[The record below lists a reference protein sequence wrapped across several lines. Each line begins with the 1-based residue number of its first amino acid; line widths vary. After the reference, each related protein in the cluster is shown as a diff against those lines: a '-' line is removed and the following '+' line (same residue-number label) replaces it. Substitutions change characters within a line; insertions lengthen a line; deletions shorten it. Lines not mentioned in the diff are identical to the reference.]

1 MRFAMWGKTK
11 QVRTSGKNLFDIN
24 SLKKYEVDNN
34 DLKTSV
40 DNDKIVLE
48 GKGVTTTEVIFF
60 CLNKT
65 DDLLKLNP
73 GKYTLSFKSNM
84 PMGTAHKSKTVEAF
98 AIIKK
103 ADGSSDYSST
113 GNKGWTTFDIAEG
126 DMMYFRFDINNGTMT
141 AEFYDIQLE
150 YGSSVTA
157 YEPYTGGQPSPS
169 PDYPQSIELADQPI
183 TVTIKGG
190 TESQSIILTPPR
202 PFTKWD
208 KLEKVNGVWCWVYQH
223 KVLSGTEMAKNSSG
237 LHTSGA
243 LMVNVSGLGIAEN
256 QDNSVC
262 NKLICPTKSVASLAY
277 GEFRILYGNIYLKID
292 GVTTI
297 EEGRQWL
304 ESNDIIII
312 AQASAP
318 EYIPLAASEQA
329 QLNALTMYAGTTE
342 ITNNGGCTMDL
353 TYTADTKTYID
364 NKLAAISAAVL
375 EV

>member
-1 MRFAMWGKTK
+1 M
-11 QVRTSGKNLFDIN
+11 SGKNLFDIN

-34 DLKTSV
+34 DLKASV

-48 GKGVTTTEVIFF
+48 GKGVKTSEAMFF
-60 CLNKT
+60 CFNKT

-73 GKYTLSFKSNM
+73 GKYALSFKSNM
-84 PMGTAHKSKTVEAF
+84 PMGTVHESKTVEVF
-98 AIIKK
+98 VIIKK
-103 ADGSSDYSST
+103 TDGSSTFSST
-113 GNKGWTTFDIAEG
+113 GLKGYTVFEILDG
-126 DMMYFRFDINNGTMT
+126 DTVYFRFDINNGTMT

-157 YEPYTGGQPSPS
+157 YEPYTGRLPSPS
-169 PDYPQSIELADQPI
+169 PDYPQPIEVTDQPI

-190 TESQSIILTPPR
+190 TESQSITLTPPR

-208 KLEKVNGVWCWVYQH
+208 RLEKVDGVWCWVYQH

-237 LHTSGA
+237 IHTSGA

-329 QLNALTMYAGTTE
+329 QLNTLTMYAGTTE

-353 TYTADTKTYID
+353 TYTADTKSYID
-364 NKLAAISAAVL
+364 NKLAAISAAMIGGT
-375 EV
+375 

>member
-1 MRFAMWGKTK
+1 M
-11 QVRTSGKNLFDIN
+11 SGKNLFDIN

-34 DLKTSV
+34 DLKASV
-40 DNDKIVLE
+40 DNEKIVLE
-48 GKGVTTTEVIFF
+48 GKGVKTSEAIFHCF
-60 CLNKT
+60 NKT

-190 TESQSIILTPPR
+190 TESQSITLTPPR

-208 KLEKVNGVWCWVYQH
+208 RLEKIDGVWCWVYQS
-223 KVLSGTEMAKNSSG
+223 KVLSGAEIKKNFMGMHNSG
-237 LHTSGA
+237 SMMIKISTLGA
-243 LMVNVSGLGIAEN
+243 MDEQNDAVSDKFIYST
-256 QDNSVC
+256 QSVSTLK
-262 NKLICPTKSVASLAY
+262 N
-277 GEFRILYGNIYLKID
+277 GEFRIVYGNAYLKID
-292 GVTTI
+292 GVTTD
-297 EEGRQWL
+297 EDGRQWL

-312 AQASAP
+312 AQACAP

>member
-1 MRFAMWGKTK
+1 M
-11 QVRTSGKNLFDIN
+11 SGKNLFDIN

-34 DLKTSV
+34 DLKASV

-113 GNKGWTTFDIAEG
+113 GSKGWTTFDIAEG

-208 KLEKVNGVWCWVYQH
+208 KLEKVNGVWCWVYQSAYTPSYSTENIATEYYSTTGEL
-223 KVLSGTEMAKNSSG
+223 KRRGRSVL
-237 LHTSGA
+237 
-243 LMVNVSGLGIAEN
+243 
-256 QDNSVC
+256 QDRCSREYP
-262 NKLICPTKSVASLAY
+262 LIL
-277 GEFRILYGNIYLKID
+277 
-292 GVTTI
+292 
-297 EEGRQWL
+297 
-304 ESNDIIII
+304 
-312 AQASAP
+312 
-318 EYIPLAASEQA
+318 IPNRLSD
-329 QLNALTMYAGTTE
+329 NATTMYAGHHR
-342 ITNNGGCTMDL
+342 NDQQRRLYHGFNL
-353 TYTADTKTYID
+353 HRRHQNLYR
-364 NKLAAISAAVL
+364 
-375 EV
+375 

>member
-1 MRFAMWGKTK
+1 MWGKTK

-318 EYIPLAASEQA
+318 EYITLAAS
-329 QLNALTMYAGTTE
+329 
-342 ITNNGGCTMDL
+342 
-353 TYTADTKTYID
+353 
-364 NKLAAISAAVL
+364 
-375 EV
+375 

>member
-1 MRFAMWGKTK
+1 MTGKTEQRK
-11 QVRTSGKNLFDIN
+11 MSGKNLFDIN

-34 DLKTSV
+34 DLKASV

-113 GNKGWTTFDIAEG
+113 GSKGWTTFDIAEG

-208 KLEKVNGVWCWVYQH
+208 KLEKVNGVWCWVYQSAYTPSYSTENIATEYYSTTGE
-223 KVLSGTEMAKNSSG
+223 LSA
-237 LHTSGA
+237 GA
-243 LMVNVSGLGIAEN
+243 EVYYKT
-256 QDNSVC
+256 D
-262 NKLICPTKSVASLAY
+262 
-277 GEFRILYGNIYLKID
+277 
-292 GVTTI
+292 
-297 EEGRQWL
+297 
-304 ESNDIIII
+304 
-312 AQASAP
+312 AP
-318 EYIPLAASEQA
+318 ENVPLTPSEQA

-364 NKLAAISAAVL
+364 NKLAAISAAMIGGT
-375 EV
+375 

>member
-1 MRFAMWGKTK
+1 MTGKTEQMK
-11 QVRTSGKNLFDIN
+11 TTGKNL
-24 SLKKYEVDNN
+24 LKPN
-34 DLKTSV
+34 DHNVYHELPLKAGTVVTLMTNGQLSEGGNIKFIGMENENV
-40 DNDKIVLE
+40 WFSIDKGQTRVCRSI
-48 GKGVTTTEVIFF
+48 
-60 CLNKT
+60 
-65 DDLLKLNP
+65 
-73 GKYTLSFKSNM
+73 
-84 PMGTAHKSKTVEAF
+84 
-98 AIIKK
+98 
-103 ADGSSDYSST
+103 
-113 GNKGWTTFDIAEG
+113 GNKDVKGFYNLLTKKEG
-126 DMMYFRFDINNGTMT
+126 
-141 AEFYDIQLE
+141 LE
-150 YGSSVTA
+150 YMLAIGDVKIF
-157 YEPYTGGQPSPS
+157 EPYSGSFPSPS
-169 PDYPQSIELADQPI
+169 PDWEQPIEITDQPI
-183 TVTIKGG
+183 TITIKGG
-190 TESQSIILTPPR
+190 TEQQSITLTPPR